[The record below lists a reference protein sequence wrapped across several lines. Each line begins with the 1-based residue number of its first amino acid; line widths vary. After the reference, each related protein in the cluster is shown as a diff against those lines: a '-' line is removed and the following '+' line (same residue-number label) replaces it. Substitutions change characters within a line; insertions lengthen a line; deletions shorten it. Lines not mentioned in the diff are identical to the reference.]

1 METGGFFRLMEGYT
15 MPMNIAID
23 GPVGAGKSS
32 IADAVAARLGILH
45 LDTGAM
51 YRALA
56 LNALRS
62 GVDLGDEAAVTACC
76 EAAQVSVL
84 YENGA
89 QRTLLFDE
97 DVSGLIRTGEV
108 SAAAS
113 SVSKWAGVRR
123 LMVRAQQELAKT
135 ADMLIDGRDIGT
147 VVLSDSPCKIF
158 LTAAPEERARRRY
171 LQNLEKGDTTPYEQ
185 VLSELNARDAQDMN
199 RKVTPLR
206 QAEDA
211 VLVDSTDMTQEQ
223 VVNAIIRIVEGV
235 YGKR

>member
-1 METGGFFRLMEGYT
+1 

-23 GPVGAGKSS
+23 GPVGAGKSWV
-32 IADAVAARLGILH
+32 ADEVAKRLGILH

-51 YRALA
+51 YRTLG
-56 LNALRS
+56 LYALRS
-62 GVDLGDEAAVTACC
+62 GVNMEDEAAITACC
-76 EAAQVSVL
+76 EKAQITVA

-89 QRTLLFDE
+89 QRTMLFGE

-113 SVSKWAGVRR
+113 AVSKWAGVRSI
-123 LMVRAQQELAKT
+123 MVRAQQELAKS

-147 VVLSDSPCKIF
+147 VVLKDSPCKIY
-158 LTAAPEERARRRY
+158 LTASAEERARRRY
-171 LQNLEKGDTTPYEQ
+171 VQNMEKGDNTPYEQ
-185 VLSELNARDAQDMN
+185 VLAELNARDTQDMN

-211 VLVDSTDMTQEQ
+211 VLVDSSNMTKEETIE
-223 VVNAIIRIVEGV
+223 AILSIVEGV
-235 YGKR
+235 YGRK

>member
-1 METGGFFRLMEGYT
+1 

-32 IADAVAARLGILH
+32 IADQVAERLNILH

-51 YRALA
+51 YRTFGLY
-56 LNALRS
+56 ALRS
-62 GVDLGDEAAVTACC
+62 GVDMTSEEELSALVEKV
-76 EAAQVSVL
+76 QVQVR

-97 DVSGLIRTGEV
+97 DVTDLIRSGEV

-113 SVSKWAGVRR
+113 AVSKWPAVRR
-123 LMVRAQQELAKT
+123 HMVRAQQELAKT

-147 VVLSDSPCKIF
+147 VVLKDSPCKIF
-158 LTAAPEERARRRY
+158 LTASAEERARRRY
-171 LQNLEKGDTTPYEQ
+171 QQNVEKGDMTPYEQ
-185 VLSELNARDAQDMN
+185 VLSELNARDLQDMT
-199 RKVTPLR
+199 RKTDPLR

-211 VLVDSTDMTQEQ
+211 VLVDSTDMTVAE
-223 VVNAIIRIVEGV
+223 VVDAIVKIVEEV
-235 YGKR
+235 YGK